1 MLKFRIPKPA
11 VDSLDRLKKIQ
22 PIARATRRYR
32 VKRIALLV
40 TVLLFASFVVVV
52 AKSTYLTS
60 FNTLYGTDNKILDTC
75 STCHNSGYA
84 LNPYAVDFN
93 TKRLQTGSATM
104 GLQACE
110 MMDSDHDGYT
120 NIAEIEALTFPGNP
134 ASSLP
139 VEETTWGQVKALFQ

>member
-1 MLKFRIPKPA
+1 
-11 VDSLDRLKKIQ
+11 
-22 PIARATRRYR
+22 
-32 VKRIALLV
+32 VKRMTLFVA
-40 TVLLFASFVVVV
+40 VLLFASFVVVV